1 MRLSQN
7 SAFSSIQ
14 NRIRATG
21 TTRLLLSLSLLA
33 VSLGLSSCGG
43 YSPASTAITCTT
55 TTATTS
61 SATSSSSCSD
71 PTTGLVV
78 TIAPV
83 TASVNVVT
91 TQQFLAAVSGGTNN
105 VITWQVN
112 GKTGGDD
119 TVGRID
125 SNGLYHAPAS
135 VPSATVKVAAV
146 SYEEPG
152 LSATST
158 VTIIP
163 APIVTLT
170 SPPSLIVSA
179 GTTNTLKF
187 SATVS
192 GSATTNVTW
201 TVNKSQEPS
210 PIFGMVDANGLYTAP
225 ATPPPGGTV
234 TITAASSD
242 FPQSS
247 ASATVT
253 IAGYSISSLTG
264 QFAFSLSGKS
274 GSSTFFRAGSFTAD
288 AAGNLKNGME
298 DVNDALGVTATPIS
312 FVGSYTI
319 ASDGRGTLTFN
330 DNRSTT
336 PATFDFV
343 LVNGTQLQ
351 IIGFDGTGTSS
362 GQANLQ
368 IPSTFTSAA
377 LSGPYL
383 FEFSGLHGATTFSQI
398 GRFTA
403 DGLGAITGGQID
415 VNDAG
420 VPSSATITSGSYAVA
435 ANGRGTLTL
444 VTSSATLHFSFYV
457 VSRGSAKLVGTDT
470 VQQVAGF
477 TSQQSPNAT
486 FDSTSLTGNFAFLQT
501 GTGLGG
507 TLATAGSF
515 AADGAG
521 HVASGVLDEDANGTP
536 TANAPLTT
544 GAYTVSST
552 GRGTLTF
559 ATAATAT
566 RPVAPTYTF
575 VFYLGGSSTSGSA
588 VFQETDSAISSDGVF
603 TQQQSGAF
611 SLASINGN
619 YAIAASGATGT
630 ASEVFAGEL
639 KASGV
644 GTIPSGVI
652 DINAAGTLS
661 PAQTLTGTYTAPA
674 ATGRATMILNP
685 PAGARNF
692 AAYVVSPTQVFV
704 LGLDSGRVSVGSLL
718 LQF

>member
-1 MRLSQN
+1 L
-7 SAFSSIQ
+7 I
-14 NRIRATG
+14 I
-21 TTRLLLSLSLLA
+21 
-33 VSLGLSSCGG
+33 
-43 YSPASTAITCTT
+43 
-55 TTATTS
+55 
-61 SATSSSSCSD
+61 
-71 PTTGLVV
+71 

-91 TQQFLAAVSGGTNN
+91 TQQFQAAVSGGTNN
-105 VITWQVN
+105 VITWKVN

-135 VPSATVKVAAV
+135 APSGTVTVSAV

-152 LSATST
+152 LAATST
-158 VTIIP
+158 VTILP
-163 APIVTLT
+163 APTVTVTPGSQTL
-170 SPPSLIVSA
+170 SA
-179 GTTNTLKF
+179 GTANKFKF
-187 SATVS
+187 SATVT
-192 GSATTNVTW
+192 GATTTNVMW
-201 TVNKSQEPS
+201 TVNGSQEPS
-210 PIFGMVDANGLYTAP
+210 LVFGSIDANGVYTAP

-234 TITAASSD
+234 RITAASAD

-253 IAGYSISSLTG
+253 ISGYSISSFTG

-274 GSSTFFRAGSFTAD
+274 GSNAFFRAGSFNAD
-288 AAGNLKNGME
+288 GTGNLKNGIE
-298 DVNDALGVTATPIS
+298 DVNDALGATSTPIA

-336 PATFDFV
+336 PAVFNFI

-383 FEFSGLHGATTFSQI
+383 FKFSGLHGANSFSQI

-403 DGLGAITGGQID
+403 DGVSAITGGQID

-420 VPSSATITSGSYAVA
+420 VPSSASITSGSYAVG

-444 VTSSATLHFSFYV
+444 VTSSATLHFSLYV

-477 TSQQSPNAT
+477 TAQQSPNAT
-486 FDSTSLTGNFAFLQT
+486 FDSTSLNGNFAFLQT

-515 AADGAG
+515 AADGGG
-521 HVASGVLDEDANGTP
+521 HVTSGVLDENANGTP
-536 TANAPLTT
+536 AANVVLTA
-544 GAYTVSST
+544 GSYTVSST
-552 GRGTLTF
+552 GRGTMTF
-559 ATAATAT
+559 STAATAT
-566 RPVAPTYTF
+566 RPAAPTYTF

-588 VFQETDSAISSDGVF
+588 VFQETDSAISSDGIF

-611 SLASINGN
+611 TLASLNGN
-619 YAIAASGATGT
+619 FAIAASGAAGS

-639 KASGV
+639 KADGA
-644 GTIPSGVI
+644 GAIPSGII
-652 DINAAGTLS
+652 DVNTAGTLS
-661 PAQTLTGTYTAPA
+661 PAQALTGTYTAPA
-674 ATGRATMILNP
+674 ANGRATIILNP
-685 PAGARNF
+685 AAGARNF
-692 AAYVVSPTQVFV
+692 AAYVVSSTQIFMM
-704 LGLDSGRVSVGSLL
+704 GLDSGRVSVGSLL